1 MAENDYSES
10 IIKSKT
16 KLAQELR
23 NYKILSSFM
32 IIKVDVTKKKILWP
46 Q

>member
-10 IIKSKT
+10 IIKSIT
-16 KLAQELR
+16 KLTQELR

-32 IIKVDVTKKKILWP
+32 IIKVDVTKKIL
-46 Q
+46 